1 MSDVVNSPSP
11 SPYSPT
17 EGARPAFE
25 RWRPA
30 IAIAALLLLAVAP
43 SFIYPMFLMKL
54 MCFALF
60 AASLNLLVAQA
71 GLLSFGHAAFFGIG
85 AYAAASL
92 ARFAGLDPLLCIL
105 LAMLA
110 AACFGAFMGLL
121 AIRRKGIYFAM
132 ITLAIAQ
139 LLYFIVHKIPASGG
153 EDGLHEVPRGMLFGV
168 IDLNVAHNI
177 YAFIL
182 VLFALG
188 MWFLWRIVNSPFGH
202 IMQAIAA
209 HEVRMTSLGYNI
221 RGYKVAVFVMS
232 AAIAGMAGAMNALTF
247 QFATLHDLSFHLSG
261 EAILMVLIGGVGT
274 YFGPLVGAAVI
285 VLLQSFL
292 ATSEFPAPVAVGL
305 VFILCVLLFRRGVV
319 GELVARLRP

>member
-1 MSDVVNSPSP
+1 MSDVTHSSA
-11 SPYSPT
+11 S
-17 EGARPAFE
+17 ARLGTKSVAD
-25 RWRPA
+25 RWRLA
-30 IAIAALLLLAVAP
+30 SAVATLALLAVAP
-43 SFIYPMFLMKL
+43 AIIYPMFLMKL

-60 AASLNLLVAQA
+60 AASLNLLVAHA

-85 AYAAASL
+85 AYTAASS
-92 ARFAGLDPLLCIL
+92 ARFLGIDPLLCIA
-105 LAMLA
+105 LAVLA
-110 AACFGAFMGLL
+110 AGIFGGFMGFL

-153 EDGLHEVPRGMLFGV
+153 EDGLHEIPRGTLLGL
-168 IDLNVAHNI
+168 IDLNDLNSM
-177 YAFIL
+177 YAFVL
-182 VLFALG
+182 VLFACG
-188 MWFLWRIVNSPFGH
+188 MWFLWRVVNSPFGH
-202 IMQAIAA
+202 VMQAIAS

-221 RGYKVAVFVMS
+221 RGYKLAVFVIS
-232 AAIAGMAGAMNALTF
+232 AAGAGMAGAMNALTF

-274 YFGPLVGAAVI
+274 YFGPLVGATVI

-305 VFILCVLLFRRGVV
+305 VFILCVLLFRRGVI
-319 GELVARLRP
+319 GELVARLRL